1 VTPGG
6 VRVVWCATS
15 GLAEEAVSA
24 ATALLSP
31 DEREHAQRLRFHD
44 DARDYAVA
52 HALLRRELS
61 RGSTAAPAAWSFNRG
76 AHGKPYVDGRGAA
89 APAFSLSHTRGMVAC
104 ALAPPDIAVG
114 VDVESTQRDLD
125 AVRLAERFFAA
136 TEVAALAALPERAR
150 RERFYDLWTVKEAVV
165 KAVGLAL
172 PPALPQVAVTILS
185 DRDIELTRS
194 PDSADGVWQLELF
207 TPARGFRVAVAVLRP
222 SGSPPLTILR
232 TEDHAED
239 QMSGPTRQV

>member
-1 VTPGG
+1 MSLPVTSGD

-15 GLAEEAVSA
+15 ALAEEAVNA
-24 ATALLSP
+24 AAALLSA
-31 DEREHAQRLRFHD
+31 DEDEHAQRLRFRE

-61 RGSTAAPAAWSFNRG
+61 RGSTTAPTAWSFDRG
-76 AHGKPYVDGRGAA
+76 AHGKPCVGGPGAA
-89 APAFSLSHTRGMVAC
+89 AASFSLSHTRGMVAC
-104 ALAPPDIAVG
+104 ALAPPDIPIG
-114 VDVESTQRDLD
+114 VDVESNQRDLD

-165 KAVGLAL
+165 KAVGVAL
-172 PPALPQVAVTILS
+172 PPALPHIAVEIRS

-194 PDSADGVWQLELF
+194 PGSAHGVWQLELF
-207 TPARGFRVAVAVLRP
+207 TPARGFRLALAILRP
-222 SGSPPLTILR
+222 SGSPPLRISF
-232 TEDHAED
+232 AED
-239 QMSGPTRQV
+239 QASRPTRQM